1 MTATV
6 AATPVSPSMVLAIV
20 DEARDKDYS
29 TGVIGLR
36 GVPDR
41 AVIADLQHDG
51 RVVRVRPAESALAV
65 REVLTEHRE
74 GDWMV
79 VITDRADDDLGAGV
93 LAHFIWQRLRSPD
106 PWEAV
111 RHRFAATGIDPALT
125 GVHQSR
131 ELASALLAATPTS
144 GWPAAPAGVLT
155 RSHALTSVAR
165 IHLGLDSDTAD
176 VLGVLR
182 WTMRPASVTAVADL
196 RAEFGN
202 RLADET
208 LDWIADRAGAASQP
222 VRILLRQG
230 EMADLVPLGTVIQLL
245 TADDVLTAE
254 ERHVASTSLVRIE
267 PRWGGE
273 IPPVPALRALGSA
286 STELLTELAGE
297 PRQGAHVER
306 ALQRAG
312 AILNQV
318 QGEQLSAHSDLL
330 KQGQYARLSRLC
342 DALAA
347 AIAPDPAPTAG
358 RDVEAAWSLVRAHFL
373 SRPAAPLTVAFAAA
387 VRLSRWLLT
396 RDGVTRS
403 ELLALTRRHMDQS
416 AWVDAAINDVH
427 RGVEDPHQ
435 ARYLGMVAEAAMDR
449 RKAEEREFATVL
461 AHATRLDGVLSQ
473 AIDPT
478 VWPLE
483 AVLPGVVIPMARK
496 APLLLFVMDGMSAAV
511 ATEIVE
517 DATDRLEWLEAE
529 LPVASAGRRA
539 AGLSVLPSLTE
550 VSRASLLC
558 GRLRQGQQDV
568 ERRGYEELTA
578 KAGKIKAALFHKKG
592 VDSTAAGSSVSADV
606 SAAIDD
612 RTIDLVTVVLN
623 TIDDAL
629 DRSDP
634 AGTTWTA
641 DAVKHLE
648 PILARA
654 RAAGRT
660 VVITADHGHV
670 VERRRGTQRS
680 YVDITSGR
688 SRAVTGTVEDGEIEV
703 SGDRVLTP
711 DHRAILAVDEDLRY
725 GPLKAGYHG
734 GASAAEVVVPIAVLV
749 PDEDSNPLG
758 LALLPPQVP
767 TWWLTQEN
775 VAVEP
780 VPAPRPLG
788 TRDLT
793 RTSKKSRPDLEPTLF
808 DEVDP
813 PEAPTP
819 TQNLGDVVV
828 RSEVYRAQRRVAGRL
843 IVKDEQVAALVDAL
857 AVAAATR
864 LPMTIAARALSVNET
879 RLRGA
884 LAQVQQ
890 LLNVEGYAV
899 IGTDPHTSTVVLDER
914 LLREQFEVR

>member
-1 MTATV
+1 MAGGRVTATV
-6 AATPVSPSMVLAIV
+6 AATPVSPSMVLAII

-65 REVLTEHRE
+65 REVLTEHRQ

-79 VITDRADDDLGAGV
+79 IVTDRTDDDLGAGV
-93 LAHFIWQRLRSPD
+93 LAHLIWQRLRSPD

-125 GVHQSR
+125 GTRQSR
-131 ELASALLAATPTS
+131 DLASALLAATPPS
-144 GWPAAPAGVLT
+144 GWPAAPAGILT

-165 IHLGLDSDTAD
+165 IHLGLESDTTD

-196 RAEFGN
+196 RAEFGS
-202 RLADET
+202 RLADEA
-208 LDWIADRAGAASQP
+208 LDWIAERAGAASQP

-230 EMADLVPLGTVIQLL
+230 EMADLAALGTVIQLL
-245 TADDVLTAE
+245 TADEVLTAE
-254 ERHVASTSLVRIE
+254 ERQVAKVSLVRIE

-273 IPPVPALRALGSA
+273 TPPVAALRALGSA
-286 STELLTELAGE
+286 STALLTELASDV
-297 PRQGAHVER
+297 RQGAHVER
-306 ALQRAG
+306 VLQRAD

-318 QGEQLSAHSDLL
+318 QGEQLSAHSNLL
-330 KQGQYARLSRLC
+330 KQGQYARLTRLC
-342 DALAA
+342 EALAA

-358 RDVEAAWSLVRAHFL
+358 RDVEAAWSLVCAHVL
-373 SRPAAPLTVAFAAA
+373 SRPAESLTVAFAAA

-396 RDGVTRS
+396 RDEAAGSDLV
-403 ELLALTRRHMDQS
+403 ALTRRHMDQS
-416 AWVDAAINDVH
+416 AWVDAAVNDTH

-435 ARYLGMVAEAAMDR
+435 ARYLGMVTDAAMSR
-449 RKAEEREFATVL
+449 RQAEEREFATAL
-461 AHATRLDGVLSQ
+461 AQATRLDEIQSH

-517 DATDRLEWLEAE
+517 DATARLGWLEAE
-529 LPVASAGRRA
+529 LPGATSGRRA

-568 ERRGYEELTA
+568 ERQGYEELTA
-578 KAGKIKAALFHKKG
+578 KAGKIKAALYHKKG

-612 RTIDLVTVVLN
+612 RSIDLVTVVLN

-654 RAAGRT
+654 RSAGRT

-670 VERRRGTQRS
+670 VERRRRAQQP
-680 YVDITSGR
+680 YADITSGR
-688 SRAVTGTVEDGEIEV
+688 SRAATGTVEEGEIEV

-711 DHRAILAVDEDLRY
+711 DHRAVLAVDEDLRY

-734 GASAAEVVVPIAVLV
+734 GASAAEVVVPIVVLV

-758 LALLPPQVP
+758 LTLLPPQVP

-775 VAVEP
+775 A
-780 VPAPRPLG
+780 PARPSD
-788 TRDLT
+788 TRDFAG
-793 RTSKKSRPDLEPTLF
+793 TSKKRKPDLAPTLF
-808 DEVDP
+808 DDIVP

-819 TQNLGDVVV
+819 TQKLGNAVV

-864 LPMTIAARALSVNET
+864 LPMTIAARALSVNEA

-899 IGTDPHTSTVVLDER
+899 LGTDPYTATVVLDER